1 VYNTHVQTITN
12 APTEPAKPPNQLPPN
27 PLPPLNI
34 HPRRRFLRISWFF
47 LRVIVHVFFFDIL
60 LGRWAITRWYVRR
73 TAMERWVQ
81 IARRFRGV
89 AAQMGGV
96 LIKLGQFLSARADI
110 LPARITDELAG
121 LQDEV
126 PPAPLPYV
134 LATIVEELGATP
146 DELFAMFDRTPVAA
160 ASLGQVFFGQL
171 YDGREVAIKVQRPR
185 IDEIVEI
192 DLRAVEWAVRLI
204 RNYGPIKRRAD
215 LLALFEE
222 FKRVLIEE
230 LDYIQE
236 ARNAQAVRA
245 NFADVPGVY
254 IPEPYPNISSR
265 RVLIMERI
273 SGIKIS
279 DIAALDR
286 AGVDRLE
293 LAHRFYAAYLKQ
305 WFLDGVFHADPHPGN
320 LFVRLDGL
328 PRPAAVSATER
339 TEGKQN
345 GKGALASVI
354 SAPTA
359 ANMHA
364 TNGSHSNGTRPG
376 VACTLIFIDFGMVGR
391 LGPRAMAAL
400 REGTVAVATN
410 DPERFVM
417 ALDTLGVILPGA
429 DRRPIIQAATVLFRH
444 TYDRSIS
451 ELTNIDVEGVF
462 GEVEHL
468 VRDMPFQMPQDLIYL
483 GRAVSMVSGM
493 TTALDPHINLFETL
507 RPFAQQLVARES
519 REGDWVGRARSELTN
534 LGQILATL
542 PRQMDSYYKAANRGE
557 LQMRVDLSRL
567 ERGMRRVER
576 ATSRL
581 AGGIIATGLFIGG
594 VLLRINGYAGDARWV
609 WAAAALAMLWTIWP
623 RRER

>member
-1 VYNTHVQTITN
+1 MRGLERVYNRHVQTITN
-12 APTEPAKPPNQLPPN
+12 APTETAPPQNQ
-27 PLPPLNI
+27 LPPLNI

-47 LRVIVHVFFFDIL
+47 LRVIIHVFFFDIL
-60 LGRWAITRWYVRR
+60 LGRLAVTRWYVRR
-73 TAMERWVQ
+73 TAMERWVR
-81 IARRFRGV
+81 IARGFRGV

-134 LATIVEELGATP
+134 LAIIGEELGATP
-146 DELFAMFDRTPVAA
+146 AELFATFVPTPVAA

-171 YDGREVAIKVQRPR
+171 HDGREVAIKVQRPR
-185 IDEIVEI
+185 IDEIVGI
-192 DLRAVEWAVRLI
+192 DLRAVEWAVRVI

-236 ARNAQAVRA
+236 ARNALIIRA

-254 IPEPYPNISSR
+254 IPEPYPDISSR

-279 DIAALDR
+279 DIAGLDR
-286 AGVDRLE
+286 AGVDRSE
-293 LAHRFYAAYLKQ
+293 MAHRFYAAYLKQ

-320 LFVRLDGL
+320 LFVRVDGTTPL
-328 PRPAAVSATER
+328 R
-339 TEGKQN
+339 TN
-345 GKGALASVI
+345 GVVP
-354 SAPTA
+354 SAP
-359 ANMHA
+359 
-364 TNGSHSNGTRPG
+364 
-376 VACTLIFIDFGMVGR
+376 CTLIFIDFGMVGR

-400 REGTVAVATN
+400 RESTVAVATN

-429 DRRPIIQAATVLFRH
+429 DRRPIIQAANILFRH

-493 TTALDPHINLFETL
+493 TTTLDPHINLFETL

-519 REGDWVGRARSELTN
+519 RDGDWVGRARTELTN

-542 PRQMDSYYKAANRGE
+542 PRQMDSYYKSANRGE

-594 VLLRINGYAGDARWV
+594 VLLRINGYADDTRWV
-609 WAAAALAMLWTIWP
+609 WAAAALVVLWTIWP

>member
-1 VYNTHVQTITN
+1 MYNRHVQTITN
-12 APTEPAKPPNQLPPN
+12 APTEPATPPLNDK
-27 PLPPLNI
+27 LPPLNI

-47 LRVIVHVFFFDIL
+47 LRVIIHVFFFDVL
-60 LGRWAITRWYVRR
+60 LGRFVITRWYVRR
-73 TAMERWVQ
+73 TAMVRWVR
-81 IARRFRGV
+81 IARNFRRL

-110 LPARITDELAG
+110 LPLQITDALAG

-126 PPAPLPYV
+126 PPAPLAYI
-134 LATIVEELGATP
+134 LETIVDELGASP
-146 DELFAMFDRTPVAA
+146 AQLFAQFAPMPVAA
-160 ASLGQVFFGQL
+160 ASLGQVFFGRL
-171 YDGREVAIKVQRPR
+171 HDGREVAIKVQRPR

-192 DLRAVEWAVRLI
+192 DLRAVEWAIRVI

-215 LLALFEE
+215 LLALFYE

-230 LDYIQE
+230 LDYVHE
-236 ARNAQAVRA
+236 ACNAAIIRA
-245 NFADVPGVY
+245 NLAATPGVY
-254 IPEPYPNISSR
+254 IPEPYPEVSSR
-265 RVLIMERI
+265 RVLIMEQI

-286 AGVDRLE
+286 AGVDRSE
-293 LAHRFYAAYLKQ
+293 LAQRFYAAYLKQ
-305 WFLDGVFHADPHPGN
+305 WFVDGVFHADPHPGN
-320 LFVRLDGL
+320 LFVRVDG
-328 PRPAAVSATER
+328 PPPP
-339 TEGKQN
+339 Q
-345 GKGALASVI
+345 
-354 SAPTA
+354 
-359 ANMHA
+359 
-364 TNGSHSNGTRPG
+364 TNGVKPG
-376 VACTLIFIDFGMVGR
+376 APCTLIFIDFGMVGR
-391 LGPRAMAAL
+391 LGPRALVAL
-400 REGTVAVATN
+400 RESTVAVATN
-410 DPERFVM
+410 DPERLVM
-417 ALDTLGVILPGA
+417 ALDNLGVILRGA
-429 DRRPIIQAATVLFRH
+429 DRRPIIQAANVLFRH

-451 ELTNIDVEGVF
+451 ELSNIDVEGVF

-483 GRAVSMVSGM
+483 GRSVSMVSGM
-493 TTALDPHINLFETL
+493 TTTLDPHINLFETL

-519 REGDWVGRARSELTN
+519 REGDWLGRARTELTS

-581 AGGIIATGLFIGG
+581 AGGIMATGLFIGG
-594 VLLRINGYAGDARWV
+594 VLLRINGFATEARWV
-609 WAAAALAMLWTIWP
+609 WAAAALAMAWTIWP

>member
-1 VYNTHVQTITN
+1 VQTITN
-12 APTEPAKPPNQLPPN
+12 TPIEPAQLPTSEQ
-27 PLPPLNI
+27 LPPLNI
-34 HPRRRFLRISWFF
+34 RPRWRFLRISWFF
-47 LRVIVHVFFFDIL
+47 LRVIIQVFFLDIL

-73 TAMERWVQ
+73 TAMARWVR
-81 IARRFRGV
+81 IARGFRGV

-96 LIKLGQFLSARADI
+96 LIKLGQFLSSRADI
-110 LPARITDELAG
+110 LPVQITNELAG

-134 LATIVEELGATP
+134 LATIVDELGASP
-146 DELFAMFDRTPVAA
+146 AQLFAQFVPTPVAA

-171 YDGREVAIKVQRPR
+171 HDGRNVAIKVQRPR

-192 DLRAVEWAVRLI
+192 DLRAVEWAIRVI

-215 LLALFEE
+215 LLALFFE

-230 LDYIQE
+230 LDYVHE
-236 ARNAQAVRA
+236 ASNALTIRA
-245 NFADVPGVY
+245 NLADTPGVY
-254 IPEPYPNISSR
+254 VPEPYPEISSR

-286 AGVDRLE
+286 AGVDRSE
-293 LAHRFYAAYLKQ
+293 LAQRFYAAYLKQ

-320 LFVRLDGL
+320 LFVRVDASATENKEITERGKSSN
-328 PRPAAVSATER
+328 PSVSAVSA
-339 TEGKQN
+339 
-345 GKGALASVI
+345 
-354 SAPTA
+354 A
-359 ANMHA
+359 ANGQA
-364 TNGSHSNGTRPG
+364 NGSHTNGTRPG
-376 VACTLIFIDFGMVGR
+376 VPYTLIFIDFGMVGR

-410 DPERFVM
+410 DPERMVM
-417 ALDTLGVILPGA
+417 ALDNLGVILPGA

-444 TYDRSIS
+444 TYDRSIG

-493 TTALDPHINLFETL
+493 TTTLDPNVNLFETL

-519 REGDWVGRARSELTN
+519 RNGDWLGRARTELTG

-542 PRQMDSYYKAANRGE
+542 PHQMDNYYKAANRGD
-557 LQMRVDLSRL
+557 LQMRVDFGRL
-567 ERGMRRVER
+567 ERSMRRTEH
-576 ATSRL
+576 ATLRL
-581 AGGIIATGLFIGG
+581 TGSILATGLFIGG
-594 VLLRINGYAGDARWV
+594 VLLRINGFAAETRWV
-609 WAAAALAMLWTIWP
+609 WAAAVLAALWTIWP
-623 RRER
+623 RRDR

>member
-1 VYNTHVQTITN
+1 
-12 APTEPAKPPNQLPPN
+12 
-27 PLPPLNI
+27 
-34 HPRRRFLRISWFF
+34 LRISWFF
-47 LRVIVHVFFFDIL
+47 LQVIVHVFFFDVL
-60 LGRWAITRWYVRR
+60 LGHLRITRWYVRR
-73 TAMERWVQ
+73 TAMQRWVRV
-81 IARRFRGV
+81 ARGFRGV

-110 LPARITDELAG
+110 LPIQITDELSG

-134 LATIVEELGATP
+134 LETIVEDLGASP
-146 DELFAMFDRTPVAA
+146 AELFAAFAPTPVAA
-160 ASLGQVFFGQL
+160 ASLGQVFLGQL
-171 YDGREVAIKVQRPR
+171 HDGREVAIKVQRPR

-192 DLRAVEWAVRLI
+192 DLRAVEWAVRVI
-204 RNYGPIKRRAD
+204 RNYAPIRRRAD

-222 FKRVLIEE
+222 FKRVLVEE

-236 ARNAQAVRA
+236 ARNAEIIRA
-245 NFADVPGVY
+245 HFADVPGVY
-254 IPEPYPNISSR
+254 IPEPYAEISSR

-286 AGVDRLE
+286 AGIDRSE
-293 LAHRFYAAYLKQ
+293 LARRFYAAYLKQ

-320 LFVRLDGL
+320 LFVRVDTPLQAPG
-328 PRPAAVSATER
+328 AVSATAHTDGRE
-339 TEGKQN
+339 N
-345 GKGALASVI
+345 GKGSIPPAISVS
-354 SAPTA
+354 SAADEHA
-359 ANMHA
+359 ANGSR
-364 TNGSHSNGTRPG
+364 TNGTGPG
-376 VACTLIFIDFGMVGR
+376 VPCTLIFIDFGMVGR

-417 ALDTLGVILPGA
+417 ALDGLGVILSGA

-483 GRAVSMVSGM
+483 GRSVSMVSGM
-493 TTALDPHINLFETL
+493 TTTLDPHINLFETL

-519 REGDWVGRARSELTN
+519 RDGDWLDRARGELTN
-534 LGQILATL
+534 LGQILSTL
-542 PRQMDSYYKAANRGE
+542 PRHMDSYYKAANRGE
-557 LQMRVDLSRL
+557 LQMRVDLNRL

-581 AGGIIATGLFIGG
+581 AGGIMATGLFIGG
-594 VLLRINGYAGDARWV
+594 VLLRINGFETETRWA
-609 WAAAALAMLWTIWP
+609 WAAAALAVLWTIWP